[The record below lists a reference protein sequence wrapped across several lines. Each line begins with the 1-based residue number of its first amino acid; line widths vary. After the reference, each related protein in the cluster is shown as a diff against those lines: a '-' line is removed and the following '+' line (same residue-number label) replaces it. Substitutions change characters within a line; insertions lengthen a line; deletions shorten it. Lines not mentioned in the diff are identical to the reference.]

1 MNLKRRALSL
11 LMALT
16 FIFGTVGNLAVY
28 AVDDVHTHE
37 HTTLDETSDT
47 TDEPEEP
54 PTAHTHKYDTL
65 IKVIKSSTCKE
76 TGTGLFKCTYS
87 GCDATIE
94 KSLPLADHSPKT
106 DRTEPNCGK
115 AGLEV
120 TKCSECGITLN
131 IKELPAT
138 GSHNFSE
145 WYQSVPA
152 DCQKDGEERRDC
164 KDCDAYETRTL
175 KGDHIWGEWS
185 VTIAATCEKKGKE
198 VRKCTVN
205 RCKETEE
212 RDIEAT
218 GHNYVHKT
226 IPKTCTENGK
236 EWDECTNCGDK
247 KNEKVLE
254 AIGHVWDYDH
264 GEITKK
270 PTCTVGGET
279 TYKCKNC
286 DAKDTLKNIE
296 PLGHDYGAWQITNAT
311 CTKAG
316 EKKRTCS
323 RCKGTET
330 VVIEATGHKSSD
342 WQIKKEA
349 TCTEAGIKHKVCLV
363 CGEELESI
371 NYELNPKGHTWSAW
385 QTTKEPTYDTAG
397 EETRTCTRCGAK
409 ETNRLPTIAKDHT
422 HSFNGKQSVIK
433 KASCTE
439 SGKNRV
445 YCSHKGCNEYKEITT
460 EALGHAFGDYE
471 VTQEAD
477 CINTGVR
484 RCECSR
490 CGATQSETTP
500 PLGHQY
506 SEWVVTRESSDTES
520 GIRQRTCDICGDIQ
534 IETFLGTPEEVDVNA
549 TLPNGTHGVTLT
561 VPNGQTMTDEERKAK
576 NRKKAVGVTVITV
589 AFAAVTAGAAFLIT
603 KKKKK

>member
-1 MNLKRRALSL
+1 MNFKKRALSL

-37 HTTLDETSDT
+37 HTTLDDTSDT
-47 TDEPEEP
+47 TDTSDESTTHTCKFDIKGETIPPTCAEDGYTIYKCSCGKTEKRDPVKATGHKEATKTIEEP
-54 PTAHTHKYDTL
+54 TCG
-65 IKVIKSSTCKE
+65 KVGKKE
-76 TGTGLFKCTYS
+76 TVCTVCGTVLNTE
-87 GCDATIE
+87 TI
-94 KSLPLADHSPKT
+94 
-106 DRTEPNCGK
+106 
-115 AGLEV
+115 
-120 TKCSECGITLN
+120 
-131 IKELPAT
+131 PAT
-138 GSHNFSE
+138 GKHVCDE
-145 WYQSVPA
+145 DQWITIEHG
-152 DCQKDGEERRDC
+152 DCQIPGTQQGTC
-164 KDCDAYETRTL
+164 KVCNQTITRPISGGHVWVKVDET
-175 KGDHIWGEWS
+175 
-185 VTIAATCEKKGKE
+185 AATCTNDGKIVYHCKYNSLTHHGEK
-198 VRKCTVN
+198 T
-205 RCKETEE
+205 ET
-212 RDIEAT
+212 IKAT
-218 GHNYVHKT
+218 GHQWKDAT
-226 IPKTCTENGK
+226 CTTPKTCTV
-236 EWDECTNCGDK
+236 CGAT
-247 KNEKVLE
+247 E
-254 AIGHVWDYDH
+254 G
-264 GEITKK
+264 
-270 PTCTVGGET
+270 
-279 TYKCKNC
+279 
-286 DAKDTLKNIE
+286 E
-296 PLGHDYGAWQITNAT
+296 PLGHNFDANHDGKVTTDDGVIIKDSTCTKLGTRKYTCTTCGYEHSLDNVPAKGHDLGAWVTTKEPT
-311 CTKAG
+311 CDKAG
-316 EKKRTCS
+316 EKKQTCS
-323 RCKGTET
+323 RCELSKTET
-330 VVIEATGHKSSD
+330 IPALGHKSSD
-342 WQIKKEA
+342 WKIKEEA
-349 TCTEAGIKHKVCLV
+349 TCTKAGIKHKVCLV
-363 CGEELESI
+363 CGKELESI

-397 EETRTCTRCGAK
+397 EETRTCTRCGVK

-460 EALGHAFGDYE
+460 EPLGHAFGDYE

-500 PLGHQY
+500 PHGHQY
-506 SEWVVTRESSDTES
+506 SEWLVTRESSDTES

-576 NRKKAVGVTVITV
+576 NRKKAAGVTVITV
-589 AFAAVTAGAAFLIT
+589 VFAAVTAGAALLIT

>member
-1 MNLKRRALSL
+1 MNFKKRALSL

-37 HTTLDETSDT
+37 HTTLDDTSDT
-47 TDEPEEP
+47 TDTSDESTTHTCKFDIKGETIP
-54 PTAHTHKYDTL
+54 PTCAEDGYTIYKCSCGKTEKRDPVKATDKHICAEDKWYTIDDGDCLNPGKQQGTCEVCGKKITRPITGDHKW
-65 IKVIKSSTCKE
+65 SE
-76 TGTGLFKCTYS
+76 TTT
-87 GCDATIE
+87 
-94 KSLPLADHSPKT
+94 P
-106 DRTEPNCGK
+106 PNCEKEGEEKRTCSVCGK
-115 AGLEV
+115 TEK
-120 TKCSECGITLN
+120 TPI
-131 IKELPAT
+131 PAT
-138 GSHNFSE
+138 GHDWDNNWVE
-145 WYQSVPA
+145 IKAP
-152 DCQKDGEERRDC
+152 
-164 KDCDAYETRTL
+164 
-175 KGDHIWGEWS
+175 
-185 VTIAATCEKKGKE
+185 TCREKGKE
-198 VRKCTVN
+198 QC
-205 RCKETEE
+205 
-212 RDIEAT
+212 
-218 GHNYVHKT
+218 
-226 IPKTCTENGK
+226 
-236 EWDECTNCGDK
+236 
-247 KNEKVLE
+247 
-254 AIGHVWDYDH
+254 
-264 GEITKK
+264 
-270 PTCTVGGET
+270 
-279 TYKCKNC
+279 KCKNC
-286 DAKDTLKNIE
+286 NTTRERDTIPQPNNHTWK
-296 PLGHDYGAWQITNAT
+296 NAT
-311 CTKAG
+311 CTTPKTCSSCGVTEGKPLGHNFDANHDGKVTTDDGVITIDSTCTKLGTRKYTCTTCGYEHSLDNVPAKGHDLGAWVTTKEPTCDKAG
-316 EKKRTCS
+316 EKKQTCS
-323 RCKGTET
+323 RCELSKTET
-330 VVIEATGHKSSD
+330 IPALGHKSSD
-342 WQIKKEA
+342 WKIKEEA
-349 TCTEAGIKHKVCLV
+349 TCTKAGIKHKVCLV
-363 CGEELESI
+363 CGKELESI

-409 ETNRLPTIAKDHT
+409 EINRLPTIAKDHT

-460 EALGHAFGDYE
+460 EPLGHAFGDYE

-500 PLGHQY
+500 PHGHQY
-506 SEWVVTRESSDTES
+506 SEWLVTRESSDTES

-589 AFAAVTAGAAFLIT
+589 AFAAVTAGAALLIT